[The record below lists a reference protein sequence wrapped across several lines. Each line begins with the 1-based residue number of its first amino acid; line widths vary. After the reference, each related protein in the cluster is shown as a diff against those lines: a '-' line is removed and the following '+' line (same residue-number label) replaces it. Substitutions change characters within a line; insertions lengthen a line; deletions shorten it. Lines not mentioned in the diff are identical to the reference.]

1 MSNLMQHNGFKA
13 SVMEAERLTGEW
25 EHALP
30 PGSALPIHRVSEFKK
45 HPNNWMEEDGCYVV
59 PVRANKGLWFDW
71 TSNDTL
77 NTAVVPT
84 VKGCNP
90 ITGLKT
96 DNLGLERYENKCPKH
111 NIKFIADRYCDK
123 CGYKWPAQNYVTTP
137 NTLWWDGFRADDG
150 SVRQFFIT
158 EDMMRDIANHMIGK
172 ENTVPAFGFAFFKS
186 KEPRVQPV
194 FELGR
199 STGVMITISN
209 NGYFGY
215 NPSDVLYGDYT
226 PPVLN
231 FWSSSG
237 NEGPGVIGSSVGVG
251 GDGGAGSGGAGSVG
265 GGAGG
270 GAGGEATICGS
281 SPDNSTFMN
290 TNSVGDIKFSSN
302 ANHQLYSQSEIPI
315 ISKEQFDAKRTM
327 RGMKLSKQS
336 APVEKKEVAIGAG
349 AKVKQGLIVDP
360 YELDSWKDEPD
371 SIMRIYFVFQNE
383 FDHWKSFGMKDLDGT
398 HSDGMLK
405 GLPIG

>member
-13 SVMEAERLTGEW
+13 SVMEAERLTGER

-71 TSNDTL
+71 TANDTL
-77 NTAVVPT
+77 NTAIVPT

-158 EDMMRDIANHMIGK
+158 EDMMRDIASHMIGK

-186 KEPRVQPV
+186 KEPRVQPAIDI
-194 FELGR
+194 R
-199 STGVMITISN
+199 SSSYTI
-209 NGYFGY
+209 
-215 NPSDVLYGDYT
+215 GDY
-226 PPVLN
+226 
-231 FWSSSG
+231 FYSG
-237 NEGPGVIGSSVGVG
+237 ISGGSGVG
-251 GDGGAGSGGAGSVG
+251 GTGGMYFG
-265 GGAGG
+265 GGCNNF
-270 GAGGEATICGS
+270 TLTNTCSINSNTLS
-281 SPDNSTFMN
+281 SSKNS
-290 TNSVGDIKFSSN
+290 
-302 ANHQLYSQSEIPI
+302 QYYSQNEIPV
-315 ISKEQFDAKRTM
+315 ISKEQFEAKLAT
-327 RGMKLSKQS
+327 RGIKLSNQS

-349 AKVKQGLIVDP
+349 AKVKQGLITDP

-383 FDHWKSFGMKDLDGT
+383 FEHWKSFGMKDLDGL